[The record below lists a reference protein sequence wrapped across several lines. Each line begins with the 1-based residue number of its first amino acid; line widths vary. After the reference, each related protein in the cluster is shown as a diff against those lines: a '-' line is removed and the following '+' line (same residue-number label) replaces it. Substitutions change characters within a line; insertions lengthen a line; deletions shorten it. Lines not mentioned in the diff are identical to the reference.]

1 MDERETE
8 GRIPLRVDF
17 SLPSND
23 ETLRQFGG
31 AASYEIEFDGTGLG
45 ESTILGLGEVHST
58 SEVTLNEVPLGW
70 HWWGRHRYSLAGA
83 LREGRNVLRIKV
95 TTVLVNL
102 MRHKTDDPAAQR
114 WASWAPPIPA
124 GLLGP
129 VRLIASPRAVVPLP
143 TSR

>member
-1 MDERETE
+1 MKFSRSGCLLDERETE

-70 HWWGRHRYSLAGA
+70 HWWGGTVIPSREPCGRVATFFG
-83 LREGRNVLRIKV
+83 LR
-95 TTVLVNL
+95 
-102 MRHKTDDPAAQR
+102 
-114 WASWAPPIPA
+114 
-124 GLLGP
+124 
-129 VRLIASPRAVVPLP
+129 SPRCW
-143 TSR
+143 